1 MVLLITILL
10 THAGEHPAI
19 RPYSGS
25 RLVAEEERDGE
36 MVVIYRESGSRTR
49 KTVRGRL
56 YSLEYETEPDI
67 SAEDIIEH
75 FNSQAEAFDG
85 GNVHRS
91 AGNRITF
98 SFRREDGGETWCQV
112 WATTGNYTLEIV
124 DEAPAEE
131 LIESG
136 GDVALPEETIAETRE
151 EVASIVFAPGS
162 SQLPAGAG
170 AVLDDVAK
178 RLSREP
184 GSVLELHASGGTIAE
199 ERANVVLEALK
210 LYGLD
215 EVRIVVE
222 ATEDD
227 SDRLDFIFVR

>member
-1 MVLLITILL
+1 MVLLITMLL

-19 RPYSGS
+19 RPLSGS
-25 RLVAEEERDGE
+25 RLVADEERDGE
-36 MVVIYRESGSRTR
+36 MVVIYREAGSRTR

-56 YSLEYETEPDI
+56 YSLEYETESDI

-85 GNVHRS
+85 GDVHRT

-112 WATTGNYTLEIV
+112 WATAGNYTLEIV
-124 DEAPAEE
+124 DEAPAEV
-131 LIESG
+131 LIDSG
-136 GDVALPEETIAETRE
+136 GDPALPQESIAETRE

-162 SQLPAGAG
+162 STLPPGAG

-178 RLSREP
+178 RLTREP
-184 GSVLELHASGGTIAE
+184 GTALELHAGGGTIAE
-199 ERANVVLEALK
+199 RRANAVLEALK
-210 LYGLD
+210 LYGLE

-227 SDRLDFIFVR
+227 SDRLEFILVR